1 MMLAKN
7 LHSEEMNWRTKVF
20 DSLSLPALILKPNRT
35 ILSANKN
42 FLKKYGV
49 AESEIVG
56 RTCHDFFYQ
65 SKDTCPFVE
74 NCPLPDVLTNQK
86 GHSILRKVT
95 TSQGEEIWEDRIF
108 SPILDDHGA
117 VQYIIESIRDVTQVK
132 SLEKEL
138 SGIREFTA
146 KLVQSSTS
154 GIVAADRNGKI
165 LIMNEA
171 AEELTGYSFREAH
184 QLTVNDFYPPGMAKD
199 MMKKLRNEEFGGRG
213 KLPCTRIN
221 FINARGEEIPVELTA
236 AIVYE
241 GGEEIAT
248 MGVFNDLRPKLADE
262 ERMAR
267 MLARIAHS
275 EKMASLGQLAAGVA
289 HEINNPL
296 TGILLYANI
305 LLETLDR
312 EDPRQQDLKNI
323 VEDAQRCAE
332 IVKNL
337 LTYSRQ
343 TGSKAEVTHINT
355 LLEYSLNLIRD
366 QKLFMN
372 IEVVKDLSDEM
383 MLIKADKNQMTQVII
398 NLVMNALDA
407 MDKKGTL
414 TFRTYRDKE
423 AQKVYLEVSDTG
435 CGISRE
441 NLSRIFDPFFT
452 TKEPG
457 KGTGLGL
464 STVYGIIKENEGN
477 VSVKETNNK
486 GTTFLVELP
495 SFQLQQESMS
505 EDASGFFECA
515 GRSPLQ

>member
-1 MMLAKN
+1 M
-7 LHSEEMNWRTKVF
+7 HSEEIDWRIKVF
-20 DSLSLPALILKPNRT
+20 DSLSLPAIILKPDRM
-35 ILSANKN
+35 ILSANRN

-49 AESEIVG
+49 SAGEIVG
-56 RTCHDFFYQ
+56 RSCHDFFYQ
-65 SKDTCPFVE
+65 SKEACPFE
-74 NCPLPDVLTNQK
+74 TCPLPEVLTELK
-86 GHSILRKVT
+86 GHSILRKVI
-95 TSQGEEIWEDRIF
+95 TSEGEEKWEDRVF
-108 SPILDDHGA
+108 SPILDDRGV

-138 SGIREFTA
+138 SGIREFAA
-146 KLVQSSTS
+146 KLVQSSNS
-154 GIVAADRNGKI
+154 GIVAADRSGKI

-171 AEELTGYSFREAH
+171 AEQLTGYSLREA
-184 QLTVNDFYPPGMAKD
+184 QSMTVNDLYPPGMAKEI
-199 MMKKLRNEEFGGRG
+199 MKKLRAEEHGGKG

-236 AIVYE
+236 AIIYE

-305 LLETLDR
+305 LMEAMASD
-312 EDPRQQDLKNI
+312 DPRKQDLKNVI
-323 VEDAQRCAE
+323 EDAQRCAE

-337 LTYSRQ
+337 LTYSRRA
-343 TGSKAEVTHINT
+343 GSQAEVLHINT
-355 LLEYSLNLIRD
+355 LVEYSLNLIRD

-372 IEVVKDLSDEM
+372 VDIRKDLSDEM
-383 MLIKADKNQMTQVII
+383 MLVKADKNQMTQVII

-407 MDKKGTL
+407 MDKKGIL
-414 TFRTYRDKE
+414 TFKTYRDKK
-423 AQKVYLEVSDTG
+423 AQKICLEVSDTG
-435 CGISRE
+435 CGILIE

-464 STVYGIIKENEGN
+464 STVYGIVKDNEGQI
-477 VSVKETNNK
+477 SVKETSEK

-495 SFQLQQESMS
+495 AFQLQQALNE
-505 EDASGFFECA
+505 EAVRGFERPA
-515 GRSPLQ
+515 GSLLQ

>member
-1 MMLAKN
+1 MALANN
-7 LHSEEMNWRTKVF
+7 LHSVELDWRTRVF
-20 DSLSLPALILKPNRT
+20 DSLSLPALILKPNRMV
-35 ILSANKN
+35 LSANKN

-49 AESEIVG
+49 SESEIVG

-65 SKDTCPFVE
+65 SKDTCPFE
-74 NCPLPDVLTNQK
+74 NCPLPDVLAERK
-86 GHSILRKVT
+86 GHSILRKIA
-95 TSQGEEIWEDRIF
+95 TSQGEEKWEDRIF
-108 SPILDDHGA
+108 SPILDDQG
-117 VQYIIESIRDVTQVK
+117 VVRYIIESIRDVTQVK

-154 GIVAADRNGKI
+154 GIIAADRNGRI

-171 AEELTGYSFREAH
+171 AEELTGYSFTEAR
-184 QLTVNDFYPPGMAKD
+184 QSMTVNDFYPPGMAKEI
-199 MMKKLRNEEFGGRG
+199 MKKLRNEEPGGKG

-221 FINARGEEIPVELTA
+221 FINARGEEIPAELTA
-236 AIVYE
+236 AIIYE
-241 GGEEIAT
+241 GGKEIAT
-248 MGVFNDLRPKLADE
+248 MGVFNDLRQKLADE

-305 LLETLDR
+305 LMEAMNR
-312 EDPRQQDLKNI
+312 EDPRQQDLNNI
-323 VEDAQRCAE
+323 IEDARRCAE

-343 TGSKAEVTHINT
+343 AGSKAEVLHINT

-372 IEVVKDLSDEM
+372 IDIVKDLPDEM
-383 MLIKADKNQMTQVII
+383 MLVKADKNQMTQVII

-414 TFRTYRDKE
+414 TFRTYRDKA

-477 VSVKETNNK
+477 ISVKETSDK

-495 SFQLQQESMS
+495 AFHLQQASMS
-505 EDASGFFECA
+505 EAAIGCSECP